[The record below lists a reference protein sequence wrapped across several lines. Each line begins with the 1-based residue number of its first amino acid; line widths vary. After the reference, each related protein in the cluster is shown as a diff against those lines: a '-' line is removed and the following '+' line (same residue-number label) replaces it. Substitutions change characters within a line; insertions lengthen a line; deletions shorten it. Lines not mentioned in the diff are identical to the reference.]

1 MQLRAGR
8 GADGAPP
15 FCYALGES
23 FGIAMALWTRPS
35 STAALSDIEQLRAH
49 FAALF
54 TRFGESPPGL
64 EFSTGQLG
72 PIPGEW
78 TRHAKAV
85 PGRVLLY
92 FHGGGYI
99 AGSPESH
106 RALIGRLAEA
116 GEASAFAVRYRLAP
130 ECIYPAAVRDGID
143 AYRGLLA
150 SGVDPSGVILAG
162 DGSGG
167 GLVFAV
173 ALAVRNAGLPMPAG
187 LAAMSP
193 WADLS
198 LSGWSMLQNQKSDTA
213 LHWEILFQCARHYL
227 RKSNP
232 SDAYASPAFA
242 NLKEFPPIMVHAG
255 AAEILRDDAS
265 KLGDRAADAQ
275 TAVSVEIYDGMG
287 HLFQADNRSNEAKVS
302 LARLGQFIRSKTA
315 AARQPEIQPI

>member
-1 MQLRAGR
+1 
-8 GADGAPP
+8 
-15 FCYALGES
+15 
-23 FGIAMALWTRPS
+23 MALWTRPPS
-35 STAALSDIEQLRAH
+35 SLPSDIEQLRAH

-54 TRFGESPPGL
+54 ARFGDPPPGL
-64 EFSTGQLG
+64 EFTPGQLG

-78 TRHAKAV
+78 TRHAKSQ
-85 PGRVLLY
+85 PGRVVLY
-92 FHGGGYI
+92 FHGGGYV
-99 AGSPESH
+99 AGSPQSH

-116 GEASAFAVRYRLAP
+116 GEAEVFAVRYRLAP

-150 SGVDPSGVILAG
+150 TGQDPSSIIVAG

-167 GLVFAV
+167 GLAFAV
-173 ALAVRNAGLPMPAG
+173 TLAIRNAGLPMPAG
-187 LAAMSP
+187 LIAMSP

-198 LSGWSMLQNQKSDTA
+198 LSGWSMLQNQKSDPA

-232 SDAYASPAFA
+232 SDAYCSPAFA
-242 NLKEFPPIMVHAG
+242 NLKEFPPVMVHAG

-275 TAVSVEIYDGMG
+275 TPVSVEIYDGMG
-287 HLFQADNRSNEAKVS
+287 HLFQADLKSNEAKVS
-302 LARLGQFIRSKTA
+302 LARLGQFIRGKTR
-315 AARQPEIQPI
+315 ARQPEAEKV